1 MEADSHTVTERLLV
15 TFQVMLSDLQIH
27 WILLPLL
34 CGENFEKVIHDRPN
48 ETLTVNKG
56 PRPAVG
62 KLKSYDFP
70 LTHLVI
76 ISEFY
81 ISFM

>member
-1 MEADSHTVTERLLV
+1 MEADSQTVTERLLV

-27 WILLPLL
+27 GILLLLL
-34 CGENFEKVIHDRPN
+34 CSEKFEKLVHDRSN
-48 ETLTVNKG
+48 ETLSVNKG
-56 PRPAVG
+56 PWSAIG

-81 ISFM
+81 ITFI